1 MNRLYALVVT
11 FVLAAGVVFG
21 AAQITSGS
29 TNSTK
34 ETVFVGLVPS
44 RLLDTRQ
51 GQTTFD
57 GFDQAVGRLKADTT
71 YELDVAKRAGIPED
85 AASVTANLA
94 AVNPSDRGYLTVYP
108 CGVDRPVAS
117 ALNYQTGN
125 NNANEFTVPLGPNG
139 DICIYTRAETDL
151 VVDVY
156 GFYQTSTGTGAQGPQ
171 GPEGPQGPKGDAGQN
186 AESPARVVW
195 VAESGGDFTTLSAAL
210 ASITDAADKNEY
222 LIKIAPG
229 EYIETANVAM
239 KDFVDVEGSGQGITT
254 IKGSCPGST
263 DKERSTIS
271 FGEVNSQIR
280 QLTIE
285 AESNNQCVA
294 VYSDQD
300 YEGTPAVPTSSGYS
314 PSMEFVTVL
323 SKSNGNGSTVKAIVN
338 ETSEL
343 VVSNSEVTAEG
354 SSSSSAMYND
364 NSNVQLLNSTAKAL
378 GSNSTAWAIWNFGGT
393 TTEIL
398 NSTIDSDGYSLYTD
412 GSTRTFFYVVNTQLL
427 QDRQPGNTGN
437 STVFSCA
444 NNVTFDANNPPE
456 FVELDDDCLPVP

>member
-1 MNRLYALVVT
+1 MSRLSRTLIAAVVAVGA
-11 FVLAAGVVFG
+11 VLGVT
-21 AAQITSGS
+21 QITSGS
-29 TNSTK
+29 NNSTK
-34 ETVFVGLVPS
+34 ESVFVGLVPT
-44 RLLDTRQ
+44 RLLDTRENA
-51 GQTTFD
+51 TTFD
-57 GFDQAVGRLKADTT
+57 GFDQAVGRLDANTT
-71 YELDVAKRAGIPED
+71 YELDIASRGGIPTD
-85 AASVTANLA
+85 ALSVTANLV
-94 AVNPSDRGYLTVYP
+94 AVNPSAPGHLTVYP
-108 CGVDRPVAS
+108 CGFDKPLAS
-117 ALNYQTGN
+117 ALNYMPGVN
-125 NNANEFTVPLGPNG
+125 IANEFTVPIGDNG
-139 DICIYTRAETDL
+139 DICIYTYAETDI
-151 VVDVY
+151 VVDIY
-156 GFYQTSTGTGAQGPQ
+156 GYYTTSSGGTGEQGP
-171 GPEGPQGPKGDAGQN
+171 AGQDG
-186 AESPARVVW
+186 ADGQDAVSPARVIW
-195 VAESGGDFTTLSAAL
+195 VAESGGDFPSLSEAM
-210 ASITDAADKNEY
+210 ASIPDDTTAATPY
-222 LIKIAPG
+222 VIKIAPG
-229 EYIETANVAM
+229 TYTENSNVAM
-239 KDFVDVEGSGQGITT
+239 KNFVDVEGSGQGITT